1 MIPVGLCYL
10 TELQF
15 APSLLGAP
23 LLTVLHLP
31 ETEGEQ
37 ATETDMEVV
46 DDPSQI
52 PDVLTQVSFQQ
63 RNLELDIFIFSSHF
77 LQKKGKNLIKS
88 WK

>member
-63 RNLELDIFIFSSHF
+63 RNLGLENSFFLPIFFTR
-77 LQKKGKNLIKS
+77 K
-88 WK
+88 